1 MARIARE
8 RDGLMKSGVVAAWVG
23 ALAVLA
29 PVPAWSQSN
38 GQDGQAGMGTPAE
51 GFEHLTPGEARRG
64 PGEAV
69 RRARFDDAVV
79 KMFAAADSDRNGL
92 VALAELRAVIETRKD
107 AAIRGRFASI
117 DADRNQAV
125 SYAEFNQWQRSL
137 GSVVL
142 SEEGAAVASNT
153 VVSEDIRP
161 EPERGPGGLV
171 LARLVLPLNA
181 TMLVSANAD
190 HDGGASLAEVVAYEG
205 NRFDTVDSND
215 DGWVTD
221 EELRQATPRRR

>member
-1 MARIARE
+1 MRSI
-8 RDGLMKSGVVAAWVG
+8 VAALG
-23 ALAVLA
+23 AALALLM
-29 PVPAWSQSN
+29 PAVAWAQDN
-38 GQDGQAGMGTPAE
+38 GQDGQVGMGTPAD
-51 GFEHLTPGEARRG
+51 GFEHLTRGEPRQG

-69 RRARFDDAVV
+69 KRSRFDEAVE
-79 KMFAAADSDRNGL
+79 KMFASGDTDRSGL
-92 VALAELRAVIETRKD
+92 ITLAELRAVIEARKD
-107 AAIRGRFASI
+107 ESIRGRFANI
-117 DADRNQAV
+117 DTDRNQAV
-125 SYAEFNQWQRSL
+125 SFAEFNQWQRSL

-142 SEEGAAVASNT
+142 SDEGAAAASNNT
-153 VVSEDIRP
+153 LVSEDIRP
-161 EPERGPGGLV
+161 APERGPGGQV
-171 LARLVLPLNA
+171 LARLVVPLNA